1 MKLNVNGLL
10 TIKISC
16 NTYLGP
22 GYQGDLVAW
31 NLCTQFTP
39 LFQNVLSSFM
49 FWIQV
54 TWTVSDSEGER
65 RDKGEETEDGLAVF
79 HLAVGDSEKVK

>member
-1 MKLNVNGLL
+1 MYTVYAL
-10 TIKISC
+10 S
-16 NTYLGP
+16 
-22 GYQGDLVAW
+22 
-31 NLCTQFTP
+31 
-39 LFQNVLSSFM
+39 QNVLSSFM

-79 HLAVGDSEKVK
+79 HLAVGDTEKVK

>member
-16 NTYLGP
+16 IT
-22 GYQGDLVAW
+22 YQGDLVAW

-79 HLAVGDSEKVK
+79 HLAVGDTEKVK